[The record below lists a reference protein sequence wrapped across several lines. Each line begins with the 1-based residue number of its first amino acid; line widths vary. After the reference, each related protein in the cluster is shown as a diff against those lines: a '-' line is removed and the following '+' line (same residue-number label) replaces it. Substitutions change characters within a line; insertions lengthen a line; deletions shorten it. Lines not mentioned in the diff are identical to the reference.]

1 MAVSLSKR
9 KNPTFETLPMRIGK
23 AFNVTERWQRELFSH
38 NSVAS
43 LTSSRGLRLLLPLPP
58 GTRPN
63 KWQAQATPELE
74 EIFGIFEPFCLLGN
88 QGCKFC
94 FFGSYPKVQ
103 SFFWLPKRVNH
114 DMSCITT
121 KVRKS

>member
-1 MAVSLSKR
+1 MAVSLSMR
-9 KNPTFETLPMRIGK
+9 ENLTFDTLPKRIGK
-23 AFNVTERWQRELFSH
+23 AFNVTERWQKELFSH

-88 QGCKFC
+88 ALLTFLTPL
-94 FFGSYPKVQ
+94 FDILTPSDGSPK
-103 SFFWLPKRVNH
+103 SLSALDNLIGLDWNW
-114 DMSCITT
+114 
-121 KVRKS
+121 

>member
-58 GTRPN
+58 GTRLN
-63 KWQAQATPELE
+63 NWQAQATPELE
-74 EIFGIFEPFCLLGN
+74 EIFRIFEPFCLLGN
-88 QGCKFC
+88 ALLTFC
-94 FFGSYPKVQ
+94 TFLTPLSDILTPSDGSPK
-103 SFFWLPKRVNH
+103 SWTLW
-114 DMSCITT
+114 TT
-121 KVRKS
+121 